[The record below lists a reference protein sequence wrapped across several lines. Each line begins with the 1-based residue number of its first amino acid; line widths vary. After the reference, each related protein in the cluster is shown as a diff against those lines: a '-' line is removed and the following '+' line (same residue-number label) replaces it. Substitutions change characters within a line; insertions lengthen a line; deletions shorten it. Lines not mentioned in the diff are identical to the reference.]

1 MSSYQYRNVKVNL
14 YILGKGTSQTSQKE
28 SRNGKFEL
36 KPACKTSLSR
46 NWEGG
51 METERL
57 GALY

>member
-36 KPACKTSLSR
+36 NLPVKQVFLETGR
-46 NWEGG
+46 EGWKQ
-51 METERL
+51 RD
-57 GALY
+57 